1 MYKHDTPCGPLVL
14 AASDTGITICSFA
27 DLDTVRARYP
37 TTAGT
42 GTKPA
47 ERTPYSTA
55 RELDALDGEPRLG
68 TKNESGAS
76 APPLR
81 GDGETGRGDQP
92 VRGSGGAATI
102 VEWARRELN
111 AYFAGDLRR
120 FTVPVDLRYSNAF
133 DRSILTGLS
142 TVDYGETTTYGALA
156 RTLNLPTTAARG
168 VGGAMA
174 GNPVLV
180 IVPCHRVLG
189 VDGAL
194 VGYAGGLGVKRRLLD
209 LETADRFPQ
218 LDLLFSA

>member
-1 MYKHDTPCGPLVL
+1 M
-14 AASDTGITICSFA
+14 
-27 DLDTVRARYP
+27 
-37 TTAGT
+37 
-42 GTKPA
+42 
-47 ERTPYSTA
+47 
-55 RELDALDGEPRLG
+55 
-68 TKNESGAS
+68 
-76 APPLR
+76 
-81 GDGETGRGDQP
+81 
-92 VRGSGGAATI
+92 
-102 VEWARRELN
+102 EWARRELD

-189 VDGAL
+189 ADGAL

-218 LDLLFSA
+218 LDLVFKA